1 MSITAGGGRLPS
13 ETSLSLEHALA
24 SLLEERILK
33 LEKFRGSYLLPQP
46 PPSSPPTPTSFSS
59 PFSHQNPPSCEL
71 LSRVSSFHILSPHR
85 CRLFPSLTSGC
96 FSIHFLLTRSS
107 REASMDV
114 DKNGSGSKEE
124 IEHADIA
131 STPSIQSEDVVSTVK
146 NPLHGISKEQLMR
159 DVDL

>member
-1 MSITAGGGRLPS
+1 
-13 ETSLSLEHALA
+13 
-24 SLLEERILK
+24 
-33 LEKFRGSYLLPQP
+33 
-46 PPSSPPTPTSFSS
+46 
-59 PFSHQNPPSCEL
+59 
-71 LSRVSSFHILSPHR
+71 
-85 CRLFPSLTSGC
+85 
-96 FSIHFLLTRSS
+96 
-107 REASMDV
+107 MDV